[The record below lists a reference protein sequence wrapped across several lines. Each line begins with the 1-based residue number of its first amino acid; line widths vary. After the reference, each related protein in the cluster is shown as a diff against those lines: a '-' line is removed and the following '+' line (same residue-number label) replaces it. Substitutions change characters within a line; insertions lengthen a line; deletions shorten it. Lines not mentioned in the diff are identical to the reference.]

1 MILIIAIAVP
11 GVLAGVVIF
20 LLYRRHH
27 QSQINP
33 EPEPQKDFW
42 ELVKERRSLAEKRC
56 KVRKAD
62 FEIRHTN
69 SIQRNRRFEE
79 RLNKTKER
87 EDRMKASARG
97 TQPGRAPLEKPNSIP
112 RTPSDVE
119 AGEGVTPMADCSGEE
134 NDTVGSFKKRAR
146 EVGLKAGTVKWMVD
160 WATNCGSGAS
170 HKYQV
175 NVCVSV

>member
-56 KVRKAD
+56 QVRKAD
-62 FEIRHTN
+62 FDERLN
-69 SIQRNRRFEE
+69 KAKERNRRFQE
-79 RLNKTKER
+79 RLNKAKER

-146 EVGLKAGTVKWMVD
+146 EVGLKARTVKWMVD

-175 NVCVSV
+175 NVCVRV